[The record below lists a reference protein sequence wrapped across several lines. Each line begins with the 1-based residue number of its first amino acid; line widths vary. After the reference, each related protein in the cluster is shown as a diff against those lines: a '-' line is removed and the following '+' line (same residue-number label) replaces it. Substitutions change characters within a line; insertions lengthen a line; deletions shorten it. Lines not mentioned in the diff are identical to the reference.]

1 MAQKTD
7 LELITESNIIRDET
21 AIGANTALRVGTMF
35 DNLVDSKINNDR
47 VSDSTSLGNST
58 TLVPSQNAVKTYVD
72 AFATGLLTDNGNYDP
87 TITDEYPTSGDTLSG
102 GAVQRG
108 DIWYISVDGTMNGNA
123 VLVGYSVRALV
134 DNAGATTDANW
145 SISNVGI
152 GFVPENVANKST
164 DVNLGTSDVYYP
176 SQNAVKTYV
185 DTEVAAAVPFTPE
198 NVANKSQDIVSSPS
212 STVLYPSNK
221 AVVDYITLGID
232 LQAVTDSGNTT
243 TVDIHVESSI
253 TSENTTDSASAYLN
267 NSVGD
272 SGILGITNAAGDK
285 GEIGGLN
292 LTADRAYEFPDASGT
307 LALKV
312 NGVAADS
319 TGNIVVSAGGSVN
332 TIKVSLTSANILALN
347 ATPFTLIAA
356 QGAGTI
362 VNVLKVWYSYNHNTT
377 AYTGGGFLTVK
388 LGSAFGATISGNI
401 GGILNSGSNIIGMPS
416 MSVSSSTG
424 TSGFDNTA
432 VVLYNTSAQTLG
444 DGTLDVYLTYDVITL

>member
-1 MAQKTD
+1 
-7 LELITESNIIRDET
+7 
-21 AIGANTALRVGTMF
+21 
-35 DNLVDSKINNDR
+35 
-47 VSDSTSLGNST
+47 
-58 TLVPSQNAVKTYVD
+58 
-72 AFATGLLTDNGNYDP
+72 
-87 TITDEYPTSGDTLSG
+87 
-102 GAVQRG
+102 
-108 DIWYISVDGTMNGNA
+108 MNGNA

-356 QGAGTI
+356 QGAGTMI
-362 VNVLKVWYSYNHNTT
+362 NVLKVWYLYRFVTT
-377 AYTGGGFLTVK
+377 LYTGGGSLTVTM
-388 LGSAFGATISGNI
+388 GAINI
-401 GGILNSGSNIIGMPS
+401 APAVSNILNSGSDLLGRPTT
-416 MSVSSSTG
+416 SVSTTT
-424 TSGFDNTA
+424 TSFGYDNTP
-432 VVLYNTSAQTLG
+432 VLLNCSAAQTLG
-444 DGTLDVYLTYDVITL
+444 DSTLDVYLTYDVITL